1 MSFKS
6 CRKCGYDY
14 IPSDYD
20 HCPKCHASLR
30 AGRTMRKLVLLFAGM
45 AGLAA
50 MTYFAVVIAPRMSI
64 VIN

>member
-1 MSFKS
+1 
-6 CRKCGYDY
+6 
-14 IPSDYD
+14 
-20 HCPKCHASLR
+20 
-30 AGRTMRKLVLLFAGM
+30 MRKLALFFAGM